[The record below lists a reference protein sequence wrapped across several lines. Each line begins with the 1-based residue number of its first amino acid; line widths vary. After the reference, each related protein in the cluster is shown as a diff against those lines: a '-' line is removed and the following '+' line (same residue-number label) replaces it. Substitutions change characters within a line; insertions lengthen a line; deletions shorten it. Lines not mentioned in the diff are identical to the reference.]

1 MEYSVAIKTKR
12 KYKHDLTKETLNEKA
27 TEMSNS

>member
-1 MEYSVAIKTKR
+1 MEDSVAFKTKR
-12 KYKHDLTKETLNEKA
+12 KSRQDLTKEALNEKA